1 MENST
6 SDNIHYLFYKQSP
19 KSKKVE
25 AVVTVRIEEKT
36 EPDSSYKIWAAYRWL
51 DKYSIGQEC
60 SLVAYFDHLD
70 NLQDFETWECQDD
83 WDQIENEDD
92 FMMLQTVWDYMY
104 ENLINV
110 NDNGII
116 TIQPSV
122 NIPAQTIMTND
133 FPLDRLQEIVDYWPL
148 NLNFF

>member
-36 EPDSSYKIWAAYRWL
+36 EPDSSYKIWAAYTWL

-60 SLVAYFDHLD
+60 SLVAYFNHLD

-122 NIPAQTIMTND
+122 NIPAQTIMTNN